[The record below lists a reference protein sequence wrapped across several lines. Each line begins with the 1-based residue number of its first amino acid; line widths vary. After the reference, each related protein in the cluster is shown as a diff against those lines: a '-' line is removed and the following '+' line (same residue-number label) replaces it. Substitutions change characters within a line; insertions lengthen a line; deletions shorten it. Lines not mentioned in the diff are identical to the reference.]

1 MAEWKFRRRQGW
13 CGACER
19 AFEEEERHMSALGI
33 VDGDLVRQ
41 DHCLACWEERE
52 EDPDAELFWW
62 STRHQPDRKATL
74 ALDLES
80 LERLFLKLEGRTEQ
94 QICELRYVLSL
105 LLMRKRRLKLE
116 RVVREGDREEMICSR
131 PKREERYHVA
141 VYDFSADRID
151 ELRTQLAEVFEGF
164 DPEEEEPTAQDA
176 EADEPELEDSD
187 AEACEPA

>member
-1 MAEWKFRRRQGW
+1 
-13 CGACER
+13 
-19 AFEEEERHMSALGI
+19 MSALGI
-33 VDGDLVRQ
+33 VEGELVRQ
-41 DHCLACWEERE
+41 DHCLECWKVRE
-52 EDPDAELFWW
+52 ETERDEDAELFWW
-62 STRHQPDRKATL
+62 TTRHQPDKKATL

-141 VYDFSADRID
+141 VYDFSPDRID

-164 DPEEEEPTAQDA
+164 DPEEGESAHAEEP
-176 EADEPELEDSD
+176 EEPELEDSD